1 MNLLKKLV
9 AVRHC
14 LLLHMLMLTLV
25 LSPVWAQRVMNA
37 DLHILGYVDIDG
49 DLTIFKNFNF
59 PTTSSDSVGVIEQ
72 NGAWFL
78 HSFGNRT
85 NTFLGYGA
93 GNFTLTKGSNTGIG
107 SGVMYGLVDG
117 QQNTSVGVNSMQL
130 NEDGSFNTAVG
141 NLALRGAGGGGI
153 EFDYN
158 VGIGYGA
165 GAGLTTGQSNTFIG
179 TGAGDEL
186 TTGDSNI
193 IIGRDQQSTGVG
205 ADSQINIGGVYKG
218 VIDREAIINDELKA
232 YGRLTFESEQGG
244 DQLAGAASQALNYY
258 KITLDSES
266 EYHAGDVRFTG
277 TNGHLFKVYDE
288 DNTVVHD
295 GGEHTVVY
303 ANMKLLSPM
312 TNGGKSVLFS
322 GHNYGS
328 GGDYQVIDA
337 ADWRYGNFV
346 DGYKISGGSI
356 VTGIDLSETTVTS
369 EELLGSNG
377 ENWENISTDGYWT
390 TDGGIVATTNISAAT
405 YGSDG
410 TVSDAE
416 LLYIN
421 SLTSNAQTQLDA
433 KADTTDNATRT
444 NLAQYF
450 LRSDTTGNDIQTKA
464 ENDALYTNFTTG
476 DETDPVWLA
485 DSSQFFSLAHNETV
499 TGQTTFSDTTNHLVI
514 ISSGNARVGGSVYA
528 TSGFSSY
535 DAFGGA
541 TLASSGIWITGEVG
555 NISMASGGILQQEGS
570 YGMTL
575 AGGSKLFLTADGVG
589 VNRENADSTLD
600 VTGSGHFSTN
610 LLVGG
615 NTASTTYGS
624 DGTVTDA
631 ELLYINSLTSNAQ
644 TQLGAK
650 ADTTDN
656 ATRTNLAQYFL
667 RSDTTGTDIQTK
679 TDNDALYTGNAPDDD
694 FLTLVDIGAGV
705 ADDDSLL
712 IWDASENNYRRAARG
727 SVVPPA
733 GAETDPVFLA
743 EVRDS
748 TQVVINWNL
757 GQVLTITADW
767 VNTDNPWADNEIASS
782 GTWNALNTNVPTA
795 LSVGTNDATQL
806 NITSDGGA
814 DDLLV
819 PVATTLIAGIIN
831 SATFDAIGLNTAK
844 VTNTDDQVGSEV
856 NITDSGDYYTGTEV
870 ETALQEVGILIPV
883 IYDPTAINFGDTN
896 QEYDIDAET
905 WVTSG
910 DGTPDQAS
918 HLLADV
924 LSSIDTPY
932 DDSEFNIRELTGAA
946 TATNPL
952 TVQFTWTSV
961 TTFSVIKT
969 RLEYD
974 GSASHT
980 MIFELYNGATWDTFI
995 TIPATTEF
1003 ILYSAEILVPATYV
1017 DAGTVI
1023 GRFRHLESG
1032 LATHHLEID
1041 YIVISS
1047 GGGAGGGA
1055 LQTAIQTPSSA
1066 TGDIAAT
1073 NVQAAIAELDSE
1085 KEPLLSDEASL
1096 YSTLSDVSEFVES
1109 SDSTGTVLQTK
1120 AENDALYT
1128 NFTTGDELD
1137 PQWVADSS
1145 AIITA
1150 IELNTAKTGVT
1161 TEISTLVEDISP
1173 ELGGDLD
1180 LLTYEIKLDS
1190 APDSDHTASGK
1201 KGVHTNGNAG
1211 NVVFGD
1217 VVYIAADED
1226 VEFADA
1232 TDATKPGLMM
1242 AIATI
1247 ATTASGEFLLEGYAR
1262 DDTWEWTPG
1271 GLIYLTVTGTSTNTL
1286 SQTAPTV
1293 AGECV
1298 QVIGYATHA
1307 DRMYFNP
1314 SLVLVI
1320 I

>member
-328 GGDYQVIDA
+328 GGDYQIIDA

-377 ENWENISTDGYWT
+377 ENWENISTDGFWT
-390 TDGGIVATTNISAAT
+390 TDGGIVAVGGLGSGDITISDATPILQYKDTDASAGDVNVSIQADATDTGDGTEDIDVLFNAQVAGTAVGFMSFDADGDFFLRSGGGANTQLVLDSGGSVGIGTATPTVKLDVTGSILASVNVAGAT

-410 TVSDAE
+410 TVTDAE

-421 SLTSNAQTQLDA
+421 SLSSNAQTQFGA
-433 KADTTDNATRT
+433 KADTALVFH
-444 NLAQYF
+444 LAQ
-450 LRSDTTGNDIQTKA
+450 D
-464 ENDALYTNFTTG
+464 
-476 DETDPVWLA
+476 
-485 DSSQFFSLAHNETV
+485 ETV

-528 TSGFSSY
+528 TSGFSSS

-541 TLASSGIWITGEVG
+541 TLSSGGIGITGEVG
-555 NISMASGGILQQEGS
+555 NISMAPSGILQLDGS
-570 YGMTL
+570 YGITL
-575 AGGSKLFLTADGVG
+575 ASGSKLFLTADGVG

-615 NTASTTYGS
+615 TLDVTGAITGSNLSGSNTGDEDLSGLLLKSAIPDTMANYIS
-624 DGTVTDA
+624 DVAYDATSWDANTDA
-631 ELLYINSLTSNAQ
+631 PTKNAVRDKFETLAGGHDAVSLSAFGDEFLSLS
-644 TQLGAK
+644 TQEITLQLTDPD
-650 ADTTDN
+650 AD
-656 ATRTNLAQYFL
+656 RLML
-667 RSDTTGTDIQTK
+667 W
-679 TDNDALYTGNAPDDD
+679 DDD
-694 FLTLVDIGAGV
+694 
-705 ADDDSLL
+705 
-712 IWDASENNYRRAARG
+712 
-727 SVVPPA
+727 P
-733 GAETDPVFLA
+733 
-743 EVRDS
+743 
-748 TQVVINWNL
+748 
-757 GQVLTITADW
+757 
-767 VNTDNPWADNEIASS
+767 
-782 GTWNALNTNVPTA
+782 
-795 LSVGTNDATQL
+795 
-806 NITSDGGA
+806 
-814 DDLLV
+814 
-819 PVATTLIAGIIN
+819 
-831 SATFDAIGLNTAK
+831 
-844 VTNTDDQVGSEV
+844 
-856 NITDSGDYYTGTEV
+856 GDFV
-870 ETALQEVGILIPV
+870 W
-883 IYDPTAINFGDTN
+883 
-896 QEYDIDAET
+896 ID
-905 WVTSG
+905 
-910 DGTPDQAS
+910 
-918 HLLADV
+918 
-924 LSSIDTPY
+924 
-932 DDSEFNIRELTGAA
+932 
-946 TATNPL
+946 
-952 TVQFTWTSV
+952 
-961 TTFSVIKT
+961 
-969 RLEYD
+969 
-974 GSASHT
+974 
-980 MIFELYNGATWDTFI
+980 
-995 TIPATTEF
+995 
-1003 ILYSAEILVPATYV
+1003 PATYLTNLDSLGIVALGFVAGAHTV
-1017 DAGTVI
+1017 DTTLDSLG
-1023 GRFRHLESG
+1023 
-1032 LATHHLEID
+1032 ID
-1041 YIVISS
+1041 AL
-1047 GGGAGGGA
+1047 GFNAGGIIPA
-1055 LQTAIQTPSSA
+1055 
-1066 TGDIAAT
+1066 
-1073 NVQAAIAELDSE
+1073 
-1085 KEPLLSDEASL
+1085 
-1096 YSTLSDVSEFVES
+1096 
-1109 SDSTGTVLQTK
+1109 DSTGTVLQTK

-1128 NFTTGDELD
+1128 NFTTGDEIDQVWTSDSTDYLMKGQFNDSLAAGWILEAQITDLAHFTTGDELD

-1145 AIITA
+1145 AIISA
-1150 IELNTAKTGVT
+1150 IELNTAKETNVVTNIVIVEAPTNVEVQSSDGTNDTIAAADETNAGVMTTAMYDNYVLNTAKVGVT
-1161 TEISTLVEDISP
+1161 TQISNVVEDTSP
-1173 ELGGDLD
+1173 ELGADLD
-1180 LLTYEIKLDS
+1180 VTDFEILLDS
-1190 APDSDHTASGK
+1190 TPDTDLTASGTK
-1201 KGVHTNGNAG
+1201 AVFTNGNAG
-1211 NVVFGD
+1211 NTKPGD
-1217 VVYIAADED
+1217 LCYIAADGD

-1232 TDATKPGLMM
+1232 TDASEMPGMVM
-1242 AIATI
+1242 ALAET
-1247 ATTASGEFLLEGYAR
+1247 APTASGEFLLQGFIR
-1262 DDTWEWTPG
+1262 NDDWTWTPG
-1271 GLIYLTVTGTSTNTL
+1271 GLIYATITGTTENTL
-1286 SQTAPTV
+1286 SQTAPI
-1293 AGECV
+1293 AGGEVV
-1298 QVIGYATHA
+1298 QVVGIATHA
-1307 DRMYFNP
+1307 DRIYFNP
-1314 SLVLVI
+1314 SYVLVVI
-1320 I
+1320 